1 VAALFTFLTLIIKLV
16 EHPVTKNKISV
27 LIYWLFPLTIGLSQ
41 AVYNSYYHILSVSVA
56 FVDGL
61 IFCGVLGI
69 LGIAVWYVVRYND
82 PEKSAPIQM
91 LASHVSASLV
101 FVAFWMIASGIL
113 VKTMIDNQAYS
124 DYLNGQL
131 TGRIIGGLL
140 CYALI
145 VSIYYIYVYSQHNR
159 EKLLKEAEW
168 QHQIRQAQLNALK
181 SQINPHFL
189 FNSLNSIASLTLT
202 DPGKAHHMVI
212 ALSDF
217 MHYSLHNHQDNMVTL
232 EVELRNIG
240 LYLQIEKIRFGDKLG
255 YHFDIGEECSNHLI
269 PNLILQPIFENAIKY
284 GVYESAIPV
293 EILLEAR
300 KMGKSMEITVIND
313 FDPESV
319 PRKGE
324 GVGLTNI
331 NERLR
336 IIYGSSRLLIA
347 ELGDNK
353 FKVKMVLPDYN

>member
-1 VAALFTFLTLIIKLV
+1 M
-16 EHPVTKNKISV
+16 EHPVTKNKISI
-27 LIYWLFPLTIGLSQ
+27 LIYWLFPVTIGLSQ
-41 AVYNSYYHILSVSVA
+41 AVYNSYYHLLPVSIA
-56 FVDGL
+56 FIDGL
-61 IFCGVLGI
+61 IFGGVLGI

-82 PEKSAPIQM
+82 PEKSTSVQM
-91 LASHVSASLV
+91 LASHVAASLV
-101 FVAFWMIASGIL
+101 FTAMWMISSGIL
-113 VKTMIDNQAYS
+113 VKSLTDNPTYG
-124 DYLNGQL
+124 DYLKSQL

-145 VSIYYIYVYSQHNR
+145 ACIYYIYVYSEHNR
-159 EKLLKEAEW
+159 EKQLKEAEW
-168 QHQIRQAQLNALK
+168 QHQIRQAQLDALK

-217 MHYSLHNHQDNMVTL
+217 MRYSLRNHQDDLVTL

-240 LYLQIEKIRFGDKLG
+240 LYLQIEKIRFGDKLN
-255 YHFDIGEECSNHLI
+255 YCFEIGEECNTHLI

-284 GVYESAIPV
+284 GVYESSAPV
-293 EILLEAR
+293 EILLKAR
-300 KMGKSMEITVIND
+300 KTADGMEIAVIND

-324 GVGLTNI
+324 GVGLTNT

-336 IIYGSSRLLIA
+336 IIYGSSRLLTA

-353 FKVKMVLPDYN
+353 FILKMVIPDYN